1 MEVVDNTIKYRDFN
15 IEVSAVDDY
24 YMYSSTA
31 KLEVSAD
38 GYINGNYYYS
48 DDKTVDTIEKAIKWV
63 DKNYDEH
70 IQKYPI
76 KNS

>member
-1 MEVVDNTIKYRDFN
+1 MEVIDNTIKYRNFN

-24 YMYSSTA
+24 CMYYSIA

-38 GYINGNYYYS
+38 GYINDNYYYS

-63 DKNYDEH
+63 DKTYDEALQ
-70 IQKYPI
+70 INP
-76 KNS
+76 